1 MPSPTHRV
9 PPMVRATV
17 GGTTLYA
24 YLLEWVGDEM
34 VRIGWAEQYQTRPGV
49 GEPYQWR
56 WAVTD
61 VPRGDMEL
69 LEGQSYTAV
78 PTGAEGA
85 REPEREEDTRTWRQ
99 MKRG

>member
-17 GGTTLYA
+17 NGVVVYA
-24 YLLEWVGDEM
+24 YVLEWVGQDRM
-34 VRIGWAEQYQTRPGV
+34 RVGWCEQYS
-49 GEPYQWR
+49 EESYQWR
-56 WAVTD
+56 WAVAD
-61 VPRGDMEL
+61 LPRGDIEEL
-69 LEGQSYTAV
+69 PGQSYVAV

-85 REPEREEDTRTWRQ
+85 REVEAPIETRTWRK